1 MERPRNRAFT
11 LIELLVVIAVIALL
25 IAILLP
31 ALGKARSSGRATQC
45 LSNMRQLTIGWSA
58 YLNESK
64 EIMVPHKMPNRAGGT
79 GNPLNQYEIGNGL
92 KFRPSWIAIL
102 GPYIGVY
109 PFGEPSQTSA
119 RQDYVASC
127 YLDPEVKDWSDER
140 NHCYGYN
147 YLFLGNAR
155 ETNGKFNNYPV
166 RVSSIQMTSGTVLC
180 ADSFG
185 TAWSYTESDRIPYQN
200 DGTAENAVGN
210 ESMTNDPPRLTS
222 ASDRQSTPHRSGP
235 AERHLKKINTLWIDG
250 HGSVMGLYD
259 LGYRQNPDGTLMDLG
274 SGGDPPTNKFWSG
287 DMTDKDPPPL
297 PV

>member
-1 MERPRNRAFT
+1 MMSPRRAAFT

-45 LSNMRQLTIGWSA
+45 LSNLRQLTVGWSA

-79 GNPLNQYEIGNGL
+79 GNPLNMYEIGNGL
-92 KFRPSWIAIL
+92 KFRPSWIGIL

-109 PFGEPSQTSA
+109 PFGEPSQTSS

-127 YLDPEVKDWSDER
+127 FIDPEVKDWTDER

-166 RVSSIQMTSGTVLC
+166 RVSSIQMTAGTVLC
-180 ADSFG
+180 ADSMG
-185 TAWSYTESDRIPYQN
+185 TAVSYPKDQWLPYSN
-200 DGTAENAVGN
+200 DGSAENAVGN
-210 ESMTNDPPRLTS
+210 ESMTNDPPRLT
-222 ASDRQSTPHRSGP
+222 AQSDRQSSPHRSGP
-235 AERHLKKINTLWIDG
+235 AERHLGKVNTLWIDG
-250 HGSVMGLYD
+250 HGSVMSLYD
-259 LGYRQNPDGTLMDLG
+259 LGYRLNGDGTMRDLG
-274 SGGDPPTNKFWSG
+274 GGADPPTNKFWSG

-297 PV
+297 PF